1 MKGRKQPF
9 IHIWGLILS
18 LVLVAAAHSHRAKG
32 LAGDIPAAA
41 SYAGAADT
49 LSQSV
54 SGHESQHILP
64 IVSIGDAAAVEEGN
78 LGTKPVTFTVT
89 LSTAS
94 SQSVIVSYKTAPD
107 TALAEIDFVRTSGQ
121 LTFAPGQRQ
130 KKIAISIV
138 GDILFEEDETFYVT
152 LIHAQNAL
160 VGDWIARST
169 IVNDDDGV
177 FFPFIA
183 HGP

>member
-1 MKGRKQPF
+1 MKGKKNTF
-9 IHIWGLILS
+9 NHIWVWILT
-18 LVLVAAAHSHRAKG
+18 LVMVAAAHSHGVGGVAV
-32 LAGDIPAAA
+32 DIPATA

-49 LSQSV
+49 FSPSI
-54 SGHESQHILP
+54 SGEGNQDILP
-64 IVSIGDAAAVEEGN
+64 IVSIQDAAGVEEGN
-78 LGTKPVTFTVT
+78 SGTKPVTFTVT

-94 SQSVIVSYKTAPD
+94 SQSVIVAYKTAPD
-107 TALAEIDFVRTSGQ
+107 TALAEIDFVRTSGL

-130 KKIAISIV
+130 KQIAISIV

-160 VGDWIARST
+160 VGDWIGRST
-169 IVNDDDGV
+169 ILNDDEGV

-183 HGP
+183 HGR